1 MRITPGFIEYT
12 GESVAK
18 YGLRQWQ
25 ILRNLLKALN
35 LPEIDCSPSLAVEL
49 HQICLKPLYEVTRDC
64 NASDHLTSLMHWGP
78 EENGPGCKLRDRDV
92 SSSPDVPDAVQDF
105 YHLF

>member
-1 MRITPGFIEYT
+1 MLNILGKSYKEWMAAAAEDIKK
-12 GESVAK
+12 SV
-18 YGLRQWQ
+18 QSPF
-25 ILRNLLKALN
+25 N

-105 YHLF
+105 CHLF

>member
-1 MRITPGFIEYT
+1 MAAAAEDIKK
-12 GESVAK
+12 SV
-18 YGLRQWQ
+18 QSPF
-25 ILRNLLKALN
+25 N

-78 EENGPGCKLRDRDV
+78 EENGPGCKLRDV